1 MSAKVVLSFDIG
13 IRNLAWCLMRRTDIS
28 GGQMTAEILGWDNY
42 DLLAG
47 ESAAATQGTKA
58 GQKCCACS
66 AKGGYT
72 TKGGIY
78 CVRHCP
84 SDRPALRD
92 LSGQVLRGLPNAKI
106 LKSLLQTKGVANP
119 PKTKEGLVKELSHHF
134 ALPVANVKTK
144 KATET
149 EWAILHDRLRSFV
162 QDRAALFR
170 QATEI
175 CLENQPVLKN
185 PAMKTVQILLY
196 ATLRDQLQPNPPLIR
211 LVHAKMKVGGKT
223 KGDAGYKDR
232 KQGSEDRAAGIL
244 KTKTVQQAG
253 KWQAHLQKYAKKND
267 LTDAFCMSLDSLGAG
282 LS

>member
-1 MSAKVVLSFDIG
+1 MSPKVVLSFDIG
-13 IRNLAWCLMRRTDIS
+13 IRNLAWCLMSRTDAS
-28 GGQMTAEILGWDNY
+28 GSQVNTDILGWDNY

-47 ESAAATQGTKA
+47 DSVASVQSTKA

-72 TKGGIY
+72 TRGGMY

-92 LSGQVLRGLPNAKI
+92 LSGNVVRGLPNAKI
-106 LKSLLQTKGVANP
+106 LKSLLQAKGVETI
-119 PKTKEGLVKELSHHF
+119 PKTKDGLTKELSRHF
-134 ALPVANVKTK
+134 ALPIAKVKVK

-149 EWAILHDRLRSFV
+149 EWAVLHDRLRQFV
-162 QDRAALFR
+162 QERIVLFR

-185 PAMKTVQILLY
+185 PTMKTVQILLY
-196 ATLRDQLQPNPPLIR
+196 ATLREQLQPNPPVIR
-211 LVHAKMKVGGKT
+211 LVHAKTKVGGKT

-232 KQGSEDRAAGIL
+232 KQGSEDRAL
-244 KTKTVQQAG
+244 SVLHTKTITRAHH
-253 KWQAHLQKYAKKND
+253 WLAHLQKYTKKND
-267 LTDAFCMSLDSLGAG
+267 LTDALCMCLDFLETQ
-282 LS
+282 